1 MDSIVELLIR
11 FAVIAL
17 LLTIV
22 ISVTNKDLSPFKK
35 LLQGTSDLVGMIVLV
50 CIAIF
55 VIWLIWQTFLLPP
68 SGDPSMPSMLREY

>member
-11 FAVIAL
+11 FAVVAL

-22 ISVTNKDLSPFKK
+22 ISVVNKDLSSFKK
-35 LLQGTSDLVGMIVLV
+35 LFQGASDLVGVIVLACV
-50 CIAIF
+50 AAF
-55 VIWLIWQTFLLPP
+55 VIWLLWQTFLLPP